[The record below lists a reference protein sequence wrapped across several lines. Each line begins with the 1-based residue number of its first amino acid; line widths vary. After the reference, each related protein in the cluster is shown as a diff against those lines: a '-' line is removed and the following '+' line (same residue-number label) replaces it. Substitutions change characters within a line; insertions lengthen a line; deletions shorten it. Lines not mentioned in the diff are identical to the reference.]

1 MLSPI
6 SLFILSQEWRNSQ
19 HTSHWKSM
27 EDSVAWLTTGYTIR
41 KKLAH
46 TCKIHNNKICV
57 FCFVLFPP
65 PPPRI
70 RQHSKHVTPRN
81 SFTCLVWGLVCFFFF
96 TSFSILAL
104 GLPLQRELEFFFS
117 NSLYHRL
124 KMPKGNKL
132 KPRWK
137 ESCMQLW
144 VRSLAEKAPIVG
156 LPNFSV

>member
-1 MLSPI
+1 MYLLCLRNLNFRLQDT
-6 SLFILSQEWRNSQ
+6 SLDVYSLLF
-19 HTSHWKSM
+19 
-27 EDSVAWLTTGYTIR
+27 
-41 KKLAH
+41 
-46 TCKIHNNKICV
+46 
-57 FCFVLFPP
+57 LFPFP
-65 PPPRI
+65 I
-70 RQHSKHVTPRN
+70 YFSCVALSGSVSN
-81 SFTCLVWGLVCFFFF
+81 SYLYLKYELFGLGVGLFFFF